1 MVGGGGWIKDALALQ
16 LRQIP
21 VLGIIALGRVFDE
34 LEKVAQVFAFGV
46 LKLGKFDPHSERWTA
61 VGNNSSQDEAFDPD
75 FSVGQSK
82 TDFYVHS

>member
-1 MVGGGGWIKDALALQ
+1 MGGGGWIKDALALQ

-34 LEKVAQVFAFGV
+34 LEKVAQVFAFAI